1 MPIIG
6 RARSLHTLLAQR
18 TDLASG
24 TLTTLRDN
32 LAAFTTHPAPT
43 PPQLDPDTTT

>member
-18 TDLASG
+18 TDLASA
-24 TLTTLRDN
+24 TLTTLHDD
-32 LAAFTTHPAPT
+32 LAGFITRPAPT
-43 PPQLDPDTTT
+43 PPQLESDERQ